1 MASKTINWLEILSDF
16 VQQHPKTS
24 AAVAFNLGVIAA
36 GATRRAT
43 ILRTGVTE
51 IPAKLIELVPSMKD
65 LSAYVPSIGTAKT
78 KPRRAPA
85 RKTPA
90 RKATA
95 SRSRRK
101 AAG

>member
-1 MASKTINWLEILSDF
+1 MASKRINWLAILSDF

-24 AAVAFNLGVIAA
+24 AAVAFNLGMIAA
-36 GATRRAT
+36 GATKRAT
-43 ILRTGVTE
+43 TLRGGVTE

-65 LSAYVPSIGTAKT
+65 LGTYVPSISTTKV

-85 RKTPA
+85 RKSST
-90 RKATA
+90 RKTA

-101 AAG
+101 APG

>member
-1 MASKTINWLEILSDF
+1 MASKTINWLEILSEF

-36 GATRRAT
+36 GATKRAANV
-43 ILRTGVTE
+43 RGSMTE

-65 LSAYVPSIGTAKT
+65 LSTYVPSLGGTKT
-78 KPRRAPA
+78 KHRRAPA
-85 RKTPA
+85 RKAPA
-90 RKATA
+90 RRAAA

>member
-1 MASKTINWLEILSDF
+1 MASKQINWLEVLSDF

-36 GATRRAT
+36 GATKRAT
-43 ILRTGVTE
+43 TLRGGVTE

-65 LSAYVPSIGTAKT
+65 LGTYVPSIGTTTKV
-78 KPRRAPA
+78 KPRR
-85 RKTPA
+85 TPA
-90 RKATA
+90 RKAARKTA

>member
-1 MASKTINWLEILSDF
+1 MASKQINWLEILSKF

-43 ILRTGVTE
+43 TLRAGVTE

-65 LSAYVPSIGTAKT
+65 LSTYVPNIGTTKT
-78 KPRRAPA
+78 KSRRAPA

-90 RKATA
+90 RKTTA

>member
-1 MASKTINWLEILSDF
+1 MASKRINWLAILSDF

-36 GATRRAT
+36 GAAKRAT
-43 ILRTGVTE
+43 TLRNGVTE

-65 LSAYVPSIGTAKT
+65 LGTYVPSFGTTKT
-78 KPRRAPA
+78 KPRRAVPRKSPA
-85 RKTPA
+85 RK
-90 RKATA
+90 TA

-101 AAG
+101 SAG